1 VGRTL
6 LAFNKIIELSDMNAM
21 HIDTIDLNLLR
32 LFDAVYRARSVS
44 RAAESLGLTQ
54 PAASHGLGRLRLLL
68 EDALFTRTAGGVAP
82 TPRAERLAI
91 AVQSALGT
99 LEEALNE
106 SDRFEP
112 AASRKTFR
120 IHMSDIGE
128 GRFLPALM
136 ARLGELAPGV
146 RLETLPLLPTEIAPA
161 LDSGRIDF
169 AFGFLPKVR
178 DTQRVHLLKDRYI
191 VLVRRGHPFTRGR
204 RSGKALLEALQKL
217 EYVAVRTHAETLRI
231 LQLLNLEDRVRLTTE
246 HFMVLPAIVRATD
259 LAVVMPRNIARG
271 FAEEGGYAIVEPAF
285 PLRDFTVSLHWSK
298 RFEAD
303 PANSW
308 LRGVMRGLFG
318 EG

>member
-1 VGRTL
+1 M
-6 LAFNKIIELSDMNAM
+6 KPM

-32 LFDAVYRARSVS
+32 LFDAIYRARSVS
-44 RAAESLGLTQ
+44 RAAESLHLTQ

-68 EDALFTRTAGGVAP
+68 GDALFVRAPGGVAP
-82 TPRAERLAI
+82 TPRAERLAV

-99 LEEALNE
+99 LEEALE
-106 SDRFEP
+106 EPDSFDP

-136 ARLGELAPGV
+136 AQMGRMAPGV
-146 RLETLPLLPTEIAPA
+146 RLETLPLSPDEIAPA
-161 LDSGRIDF
+161 LDSGRVDF
-169 AFGFLPKVR
+169 AFGFLPKVA
-178 DTQRVHLLKDRYI
+178 DTQRAPLLNDRYI
-191 VLVRRGHPFTRGR
+191 VLLRRDHPFARAR
-204 RSGKALLEALQKL
+204 RSAPALLEALKKL

-271 FAEEGGYAIVEPAF
+271 FAEEGGYTIVEPAF

-303 PANSW
+303 AANTW
-308 LRGVMRGLFG
+308 MRHLVSELFRNFQASSQ
-318 EG
+318 

>member
-1 VGRTL
+1 
-6 LAFNKIIELSDMNAM
+6 MNGM
-21 HIDTIDLNLLR
+21 HIETVDLNLLR

-68 EDALFTRTAGGVAP
+68 KDALFTRAPGGVAP
-82 TPRAERLAI
+82 TPRAERLAA
-91 AVQSALGT
+91 AVQAALAL
-99 LEEALNE
+99 LEEALHE
-106 SDRFEP
+106 PARFEP
-112 AASRKTFR
+112 QASRKVFR

-146 RLETLPLLPTEIAPA
+146 RMETLPLAPGEIAPA
-161 LDSGRIDF
+161 LDSGRVDF

-178 DTQRVHLLKDRYI
+178 DTQRLHLLKDRYI
-191 VLVRRGHPFTRGR
+191 VLLRKGHPFARGR
-204 RSGKALLEALQKL
+204 RTSQALIEALQTL

-271 FAEEGGYAIVEPAF
+271 FAQEGGYAIVEPAF

-303 PANSW
+303 PANRW
-308 LRGVMRGLFG
+308 LRQVIAELFAERAG
-318 EG
+318 RAER